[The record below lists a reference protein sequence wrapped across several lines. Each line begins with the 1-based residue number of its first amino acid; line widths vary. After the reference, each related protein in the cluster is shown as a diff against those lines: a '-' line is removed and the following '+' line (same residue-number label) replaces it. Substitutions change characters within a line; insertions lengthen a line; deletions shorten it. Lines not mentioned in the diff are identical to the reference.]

1 MLMEQLYNRYQQ
13 SSGIQTDTR
22 ALKQGE
28 LFFALKGP
36 HFNGNLFAAR
46 ALDEG
51 ASAVVIDESVLEPS
65 DRVFLVPD
73 ALTALQQLAHH
84 HRKQFSIP
92 FIGITGSNGKTTTK
106 ELVHAVLSTQFIT
119 FTTKGNLNNHIG
131 VPLTLLSIKKEAQM
145 AIIEMGANH
154 QQEIAAYCAVA
165 LPTHGIITN
174 CGKAHLEG
182 FGGVEGI
189 RKGKGELYD
198 HLASSNGTAFI
209 NSELEYL
216 RPMAMNIQHKIYY
229 GNQHG
234 NVRTEV
240 LHSSSLLSLEVV
252 HPQWGKQIISTQLVG
267 AYNRANVE
275 VALCVGDYFGI
286 PFEKMKAAIEAYCPD
301 NARSQLIQKR
311 SNTIVLD
318 AYNANPSS
326 MSAAIDN
333 FSNMEGAH
341 KWVCLGGMMEL
352 GEDSLTEHQ
361 LIVQQL
367 QKGKF
372 ETVMLVGGDFLRT
385 DHPFL
390 SFANAE
396 DAKTWL
402 TDHLPEHTL
411 LLIKGSRSM
420 KMEKL
425 LDAL

>member
-1 MLMEQLYNRYQQ
+1 MLMEQLYTRYQQ

-51 ASAVVIDESVLEPS
+51 ASAVVIDEPVLEPS

-275 VALCVGDYFGI
+275 GALCVGDYFGI

-326 MSAAIDN
+326 MFAAIDN

-402 TDHLPEHTL
+402 TNHLPEHTL

>member
-1 MLMEQLYNRYQQ
+1 MLMEQLYTRYQQ

-51 ASAVVIDESVLEPS
+51 ASAVVIDEPVLEPS

-301 NARSQLIQKR
+301 NARSQLIQKE

-326 MSAAIDN
+326 MFAAIDN

-402 TDHLPEHTL
+402 TNHLPEHTL

>member
-1 MLMEQLYNRYQQ
+1 MLMEQLYTRYQQ

-51 ASAVVIDESVLEPS
+51 ASAVVIDEPVLEPS

-229 GNQHG
+229 GNQHE

-240 LHSSSLLSLEVV
+240 LHSSLLLSLEVV

-301 NARSQLIQKR
+301 NARSQLIQKE

-326 MSAAIDN
+326 MFAAIDN

>member
-51 ASAVVIDESVLEPS
+51 ASAVVIDEPVLEPS
-65 DRVFLVPD
+65 DRVFLLPD

-106 ELVHAVLSTQFIT
+106 ELIHAVLSTQFIT

-145 AIIEMGANH
+145 AIVEMGANH
-154 QQEIAAYCAVA
+154 QQEIAAYCTIA

-216 RPMAMNIQHKIYY
+216 RPMAMNIQHKLFY
-229 GNQHG
+229 GNQQG

>member
-1 MLMEQLYNRYQQ
+1 MLMEQLYTRYQQ

-106 ELVHAVLSTQFIT
+106 ELIHAVLSTQFIT

-145 AIIEMGANH
+145 AIVEMGANH
-154 QQEIAAYCAVA
+154 QQEIAAYCTIA

-216 RPMAMNIQHKIYY
+216 RTMAMNIQHKLYY

-234 NVRTEV
+234 NVRAEV

-402 TDHLPEHTL
+402 ANHLPEHTL

>member
-1 MLMEQLYNRYQQ
+1 MEQLYNRYQQ

-51 ASAVVIDESVLEPS
+51 ASAVVIDEPVLEPS
-65 DRVFLVPD
+65 DRVFLLPD

-106 ELVHAVLSTQFIT
+106 ELIHAVLSTQFIT

-145 AIIEMGANH
+145 AIVEMGANH
-154 QQEIAAYCAVA
+154 QQEIAAYCTIA

-216 RPMAMNIQHKIYY
+216 RPMAMNIQHKLFY
-229 GNQHG
+229 GNQQG

>member
-22 ALKQGE
+22 ALKRGE

-51 ASAVVIDESVLEPS
+51 ASAVVIDEPVLEPS

-84 HRKQFSIP
+84 HRMQFSIP

-119 FTTKGNLNNHIG
+119 YTTKGNLNNHIG

-154 QQEIAAYCAVA
+154 QQEIAAYCTIA

-216 RPMAMNIQHKIYY
+216 RPMAMNIQHKLYY
-229 GNQHG
+229 GNQQG

-267 AYNRANVE
+267 AYNRPNVE

-301 NARSQLIQKR
+301 NARSQLIHKG

>member
-1 MLMEQLYNRYQQ
+1 MLMEQLYTRYQQ

-22 ALKQGE
+22 ALKQVE

-51 ASAVVIDESVLEPS
+51 ASAVVIDEPVLEPS

-240 LHSSSLLSLEVV
+240 LHSSLLLSLEVV

-301 NARSQLIQKR
+301 NARSQLIQKE

-326 MSAAIDN
+326 MSTAIDN